1 MSAQRASAPAR
12 FAVVLSAIVLVAVA
26 AAVAVRLAGRR
37 EAPAA
42 PAAAPPPE
50 DRVVDLKERV
60 RHEEYEAGR
69 LVAEIRGDTFAL
81 GPDGRNRLT
90 GSVEVAFFGRDGRT
104 VSRLTCG
111 EIAYAPGTQRFA
123 ARGAV
128 RVEAADV
135 VLEGDSFEY
144 DKPAGLFETAKGG
157 RFASPTLTGSAPEIA
172 YAESTD
178 EVRLGGGFRIELAA
192 NGGALILSGRSLRYS
207 RREREIR
214 MEGGA
219 SIEGEGFRAA
229 AEMITFIASADEA
242 GFDSAVLEGGP
253 KFGLGG
259 KTALEGSGELGAERM
274 ELMFSQGPD
283 ALNVKASGHA
293 GLTFRPEAGG
303 TMAVSAPSAR
313 IGFIRP
319 EGPWTGEA
327 KGGVRAELA
336 EAGGAIRTIEGDTAV
351 FDGGSVRVYGVAGR
365 EAVAD
370 SAEARL
376 EADEISARPASRRFF
391 AKGGVTGV
399 LKAGDGSPRT
409 GFFARGEDVVFACK
423 WLQPEPDADAYLLRG
438 SVIVSQGSSSVR
450 GNEIE
455 LAGDAGRMSG
465 GGGVAI
471 TLTEAGPDGSPP
483 RTVEIGGQEMA
494 YRPDTRTLKLT
505 GQASVRLSEA
515 RLEAGRVTAVLAR
528 DGRTVET
535 LEAGP
540 GVVVSKGAYTG
551 RAEAAS
557 YDPATGLL
565 VLTGKPVL
573 TDGKGGSARGAK
585 LTFDLADD
593 RILIE
598 NEGPGRS
605 TIIVKS

>member
-1 MSAQRASAPAR
+1 MSAQKASAPAR
-12 FAVVLSAIVLVAVA
+12 FAAGLAAVALVVVA
-26 AAVAVRLAGRR
+26 AAVAVRLVHRR
-37 EAPAA
+37 DA
-42 PAAAPPPE
+42 PAAAAVEPPPQG
-50 DRVVDLKERV
+50 RAVDLKERV
-60 RHEEYEAGR
+60 RQQEFESGR

-81 GPDGRNRLT
+81 GPDGRNHLT
-90 GSVEVAFFGRDGRT
+90 GSVEVTSFGREGQPI
-104 VSRLTCG
+104 SRLTAA
-111 EIAYAPGTQRFA
+111 EIAYAPGSLRFA
-123 ARGAV
+123 VRGAV
-128 RVEAADV
+128 RIEAGDV
-135 VLEGDSFEY
+135 VLEGEAFDY
-144 DKPAGLFETAKGG
+144 DKSAGLFGTKAGG

-172 YAESTD
+172 YAEAAD
-178 EVRLGGGFRIELAA
+178 EIRLGGGFRIELAA
-192 NGGALILSGRSLRYS
+192 NGGALTLSGRSLRYA

-229 AEMITFIASADEA
+229 AGTITFVASADEA

-370 SAEARL
+370 SAAARL
-376 EADEISARPASRRFF
+376 EADEISARSASRRFF

-399 LKAGDGSPRT
+399 LKAGDGSLRT

-423 WLQPEPDADAYLLRG
+423 WLQPEPDADAYLLSG
-438 SVIVSQGSSSVR
+438 SVIVSQGSASVR
-450 GNEIE
+450 GDEIE

-471 TLTEAGPDGSPP
+471 TLTEAGPDDSPP

-528 DGRTVET
+528 DGRAVET

-565 VLTGKPVL
+565 VLTGTPVL
-573 TDGKGGSARGAK
+573 TDAKGGSARGTK

-593 RILIE
+593 KILIE
-598 NEGPGRS
+598 NEGSGRS
-605 TIIVKS
+605 TTVIKS